1 MMHLPWPPRSP
12 GCSSTV
18 PTILRPRCRSKRR
31 AHGSG
36 QASVQLSVPPATA
49 LLHLRVTAFSHNES
63 LTEPARAVVSRRLR
77 FDDPSDRTTAPDESK
92 D

>member
-1 MMHLPWPPRSP
+1 M
-12 GCSSTV
+12 
-18 PTILRPRCRSKRR
+18 
-31 AHGSG
+31 
-36 QASVQLSVPPATA
+36 PPATA